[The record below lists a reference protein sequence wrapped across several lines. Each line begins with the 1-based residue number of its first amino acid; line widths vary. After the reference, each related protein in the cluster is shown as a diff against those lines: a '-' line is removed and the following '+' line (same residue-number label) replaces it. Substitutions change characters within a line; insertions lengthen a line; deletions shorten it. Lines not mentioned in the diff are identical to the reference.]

1 MWLVLGVVIMLVII
15 VVYMLWLYKC
25 VFFGEVVNV
34 YVVELKDINGCEW
47 LVLGVFVVG
56 MFVLGL
62 YFKLLID
69 LMEFLIVKLVM

>member
-1 MWLVLGVVIMLVII
+1 MLGVVIILII
-15 VVYMLWLYKC
+15 GVVYILWLYKC
-25 VFFGEVVNV
+25 IFFGEVVNS

-47 LVLGVFVVG
+47 LVLGVFVIGVL
-56 MFVLGL
+56 VLGI